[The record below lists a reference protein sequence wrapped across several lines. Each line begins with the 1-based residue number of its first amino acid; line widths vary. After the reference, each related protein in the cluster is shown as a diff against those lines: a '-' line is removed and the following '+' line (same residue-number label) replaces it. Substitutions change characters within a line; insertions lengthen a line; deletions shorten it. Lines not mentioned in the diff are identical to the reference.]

1 MHDSRFID
9 LVAKVE
15 SLRYKLAVYQPVV
28 LNAYSKAIDQ
38 LKPKV
43 SECLVNT
50 LVALYPRGLVTDKAG
65 LVFSDDS
72 CANKVHDFVSTYLV
86 ETGICNSPDDV
97 AEIVNIESTYEES
110 KLALFH
116 FFNANTIHFVSSGD
130 IDEVV
135 ATIEKT
141 VMMESVKELEKQ
153 EV

>member
-1 MHDSRFID
+1 MDKNQISSNAIDLMHDSRFID

-28 LNAYSKAIDQ
+28 LNAYSKAIDH

-65 LVFSDDS
+65 LVFSDD
-72 CANKVHDFVSTYLV
+72 
-86 ETGICNSPDDV
+86 V

-110 KLALFH
+110 KSTLFH